1 LSSKCA
7 DALPHDADALGAKL
21 ASWLAGYRLAHG
33 TADELLDA
41 GGRLREHWRALL
53 SALAKLGEA
62 DIDQR
67 FAGANRRIDEMGV
80 TYRAP
85 GEARERAA
93 PLARLP
99 LLLPQSEWEEIEAG
113 IVQRAELLDLVL
125 SDIYGEGR
133 LIAEGALP
141 ATVVT
146 GSPEFIRPMRGVT
159 PPGGRWLRFYAAEI
173 ARGPDGAWRVLGDRA
188 QAPSGAGYA
197 LENRLIMARAVP
209 SLFRDMNVRRM
220 APFFRDFRAGL
231 ASCAQR
237 VDPRICLLTPGPFS
251 ETYAE
256 QVNLARYLGLLLVE
270 GEDLVANDG
279 KLYVRTIAGLKR
291 ADVLWRRVDADW
303 CDPLELNAASKL
315 GAPGLLEAIRQ
326 GAVAVAN
333 MPGAGL
339 VEARALMSF
348 LPALALRLLGEE
360 LRLPNVDTLWCGDDA
375 TRAQVLASLD
385 THRIKDAFAPAPMF
399 RTTFPGGVDAH
410 GLPTVA
416 MSPAHREKL
425 VAAIMARGMDFVAQE
440 ELSFSTTPAWVDGAL
455 TPRPFAL
462 RVFAAATKDGWRV
475 MPGGYCRVYEQQ
487 SRDGQPLHV
496 VAPCADVWVLSEE
509 KIEAATLLPPA
520 DDARIVRV
528 LGSLPSR
535 AADNLFWMGRYLERT
550 EAVLRIVR
558 CLCNRLTEAQAPH
571 AEAEGLSERQPINRL
586 RRLLIAWGCVEE
598 ETRDSPAAALALA
611 AVGDAEAYGSARA
624 NAMRAKG
631 AASILRERLSPDV
644 WQLIGGLETRL
655 QRAATLGSGAQNTA
669 AATLGSGAQN
679 TAAATLG
686 SGAQNTAAATLD
698 NGAQNTA
705 AATLD
710 NGGRKIAAEP
720 EIVDCVERAL
730 HTLAALSGLMDENF
744 NRVAGWNFLDLG
756 KRVERAINTCRF
768 ARQFADAGPTM
779 DSLDALIELID
790 SQITYRSRYL
800 SGAALAPVLDMAMLD
815 PYNPRSVSFQ
825 IARIDDHLSALPALV
840 DDGVMEAP
848 RRLAVRLRSE
858 LETEEARRL
867 SPGAILKIEQRLNG
881 LADAVAKRYFLQ
893 GGDARRPDKRSQLA

>member
-1 LSSKCA
+1 LRSERA
-7 DALPHDADALGAKL
+7 LGPPAAAGALDALL
-21 ASWLAGYRLAHG
+21 ASWLAGYRVAPG
-33 TADELLDA
+33 AADELLGAD
-41 GGRLREHWRALL
+41 GRPREHWLALL
-53 SALAKLGEA
+53 GALARLGEA
-62 DIDQR
+62 DIEQR
-67 FAGANRRIDEMGV
+67 FASANRRIDEMGL

-85 GEARERAA
+85 GEARERVA

-99 LLLPQSEWEEIEAG
+99 LLLPQAEWEAIEAG
-113 IVQRAELLDLVL
+113 IVQRAELLDLIL
-125 SDIYGEGR
+125 RDIYGEGR
-133 LIAEGALP
+133 LIEDGALP
-141 ATVVT
+141 ATAVT
-146 GSPEFIRPMRGVT
+146 GSPEFIRPMRGVA

-209 SLFRDMNVRRM
+209 SLFRDMKVRRL

-237 VDPRICLLTPGPFS
+237 ADPRICLLTPGPFS

-339 VEARALMSF
+339 VEARAIMSF
-348 LPALALRLLGEE
+348 LPDLAPRLLGEE
-360 LRLPNVDTLWCGDDA
+360 LRLPNVETLWCGDDRA
-375 TRAQVLASLD
+375 RTRVLANLD
-385 THRIKDAFAPAPMF
+385 KRHVKDAFTPAPMF
-399 RTTFPGGVDAH
+399 RTTFPGASPD
-410 GLPTVA
+410 PTAAMNVA
-416 MSPAHREKL
+416 EREKL

-440 ELSFSTTPAWVDGAL
+440 ELTFSTTPAWVDGAL

-475 MPGGYCRVYEQQ
+475 MPGGYCRVY
-487 SRDGQPLHV
+487 DQPGGEGRPNV
-496 VAPCADVWVLSEE
+496 VAPCADVWVLSEGQ
-509 KIEAATLLPPA
+509 IEAATLLPPA

-558 CLCNRLTEAQAPH
+558 CLCNRLTETQAPG
-571 AEAEGLSERQPINRL
+571 AKADGLSERQPIERL

-598 ETRDSPAAALALA
+598 ETRDAPAAALALA
-611 AVGDAEAYGSARA
+611 AVADARAYGSARA
-624 NAMRAKG
+624 NAMRAKD
-631 AASILRERLSPDV
+631 AASIVRERLSQDV
-644 WQLIGGLETRL
+644 WQLIGELKARL
-655 QRAATLGSGAQNTA
+655 RRAATLGSGAQDT
-669 AATLGSGAQN
+669 
-679 TAAATLG
+679 
-686 SGAQNTAAATLD
+686 
-698 NGAQNTA
+698 
-705 AATLD
+705 
-710 NGGRKIAAEP
+710 AAEP
-720 EIVDCVERAL
+720 EIIECAEHAL

-744 NRVAGWNFLDLG
+744 NRVAGWSFLDLG
-756 KRVERAINTCRF
+756 KRIERAINTCRF
-768 ARQFADAGPTM
+768 ARQFADAEPTM
-779 DSLDALIELID
+779 DTLDALIELID
-790 SQITYRSRYL
+790 SQITYRSRYI
-800 SGAALAPVLDMAMLD
+800 SGAALAPVLDMAILD
-815 PYNPRSVSFQ
+815 PFNPRSVSFQ
-825 IARIDDHLSALPALV
+825 IVRMDDHLAALPALV
-840 DDGVMEAP
+840 DDGVMETP
-848 RRLAVRLRSE
+848 CRLAVRLRAE

-867 SPGAILKIEQRLNG
+867 SPGAILKIEQRLSG
-881 LADAVAKRYFLQ
+881 LADAIAERYFLP
-893 GGDARRPDKRSQLA
+893 GGDKPRRDKRSQLA